1 MKSCCEHHADTLP
14 HGCRQGRDCPEHTRS
29 TQEAEYL
36 WTRNLDQCARS
47 GQMDSRQIAAHI
59 AAGELDVGYESA
71 DPAHREP
78 VRMARE
84 PLQVSFAGPEPFDW
98 GALVIWIG
106 VVIAGVSLAALY
118 IADPRDLS
126 TLWPRLVALASF

>member
-1 MKSCCEHHADTLP
+1 MNIGTACCHSASCSDTSCP
-14 HGCRQGRDCPEHTRS
+14 GRPDPALTRS

-36 WTRNLDQCARS
+36 WLRDCARS
-47 GQMDSRQIAAHI
+47 GQVDSRQIAAHI
-59 AAGELDVGYESA
+59 AAGEMDVGYEAA
-71 DPAHREP
+71 DPARREP
-78 VRMARE
+78 VRVARE
-84 PLQVSFAGPEPFDW
+84 PLQVNFAGPEPFDW

-106 VVIAGVSLAALY
+106 VVVAGVSLAALY

>member
-84 PLQVSFAGPEPFDW
+84 PLPVSFAGREPIDWTAVTRW
-98 GALVIWIG
+98 GAAVALCVVWAVLVIY
-106 VVIAGVSLAALY
+106 A
-118 IADPRDLS
+118 R
-126 TLWPRLVALASF
+126 